1 MKTELDPNQQV
12 AVDHRG
18 GNLLILAGA
27 GSGKTR
33 TLTQRA
39 VSFLKDLQPEQ
50 LVVVTF
56 TNKAANEI
64 KDRLFSAT
72 PADKQSDLK
81 RAWIGTIH
89 SICSRILRNHGNL
102 VGLADNWSVLDM
114 DDSQKLMRN
123 VGASH
128 GVTRFDLV
136 KHLLPLH
143 SYSRNCLTPWN
154 ELLDKPAFNPLRGIP
169 RETLNNVLEAYDRRC
184 RRSSRLDFDALQT
197 LTLELLTLHKV
208 ARNHYQNQFRAIFI
222 DEYQDTNKV
231 QAEILRQ
238 LSHSGNS
245 VTVVGDDAQSIYAF
259 RAATIDNILGFPAE
273 FNAST
278 VTLFRN
284 YRSTAPIVN
293 LSNCSISNNK
303 QRYEKTIEAEAQSGA
318 LPEVFTARD
327 PVQEAQYVVNKI
339 REHVESGHP
348 LSDVAVLVRATR
360 LAAAAQIALKEAGID
375 FVIQG
380 GPSFF
385 ASGHIKAVLDAL
397 RATAN
402 PEDTIA
408 LSSTEELIEGT
419 SSSLLEKI
427 ERQADGEQLSFWGMF
442 KKFIGPNNPESRQ
455 EGSTLL
461 ELNEKIAKIRESLNS
476 TGGIEPAI
484 AAAIKL
490 VEKPLHLKNKD
501 NWESV
506 EKDFSL
512 LLEIGKPYKSLSE
525 FINLVSLDPDIAGDS
540 SSSSGNQVVIST
552 IHSAKGLEWDSVFVM
567 GLVEF
572 WFPFQYAITDYGSDE
587 EERRLFYVA
596 VTRARKSLTLT
607 AYEQADDQNG
617 NARKQRISRFI
628 EELPEASHRVVGS
641 HPTG

>member
-1 MKTELDPNQQV
+1 MNIKLDSHQQA
-12 AVDHRG
+12 AVDYRG

-50 LVVVTF
+50 LVMVTF

-72 PADKQSDLK
+72 SADKQPDLK

-102 VGLADNWSVLDM
+102 VGLDDNWSVLDM

-123 VGASH
+123 VGASL
-128 GVTRFDLV
+128 GVTRFDHV

-154 ELLDKPAFNPLRGIP
+154 ELLGKPAFKPLSAIP
-169 RETLNNVLEAYDRRC
+169 VETLNNVFGAYDRRC

-197 LTLELLTLHKV
+197 LTLELLTRHEA
-208 ARNHYQNQFRAIFI
+208 ARNYYQNQFRAIFI

-273 FNAST
+273 FNASK
-278 VTLFRN
+278 VILPRN
-284 YRSTAPIVN
+284 YRSSGPIVN

-303 QRYEKTIEAEAQSGA
+303 QRYEKTIEAVSQTGT

-327 PVQEAQYVVNKI
+327 QVQEARYVVDKI
-339 REHVESGHP
+339 RDHLESGLP
-348 LSDVAVLVRATR
+348 LSEVAILVRATR
-360 LAAAAQIALKEAGID
+360 LAAAVQVALKEEGID
-375 FVIQG
+375 SVIQG
-380 GPSFF
+380 GSSFF
-385 ASGHIKAVLDAL
+385 ASQHIKAVLDVL

-408 LSSTEELIEGT
+408 LSSSEELIEGRT
-419 SSSLLEKI
+419 SLLLEKI

-442 KKFIGPNNPESRQ
+442 TKLIGTNIPDNEQ

-461 ELNEKIAKIRESLNS
+461 RLNEKIAKIRELFDS
-476 TGGIEPAI
+476 TDGLEPVI
-484 AAAIKL
+484 AASIKL
-490 VEKPLHLKNKD
+490 VEKPLHFKNKD
-501 NWESV
+501 NWELV
-506 EKDFSL
+506 KEDFSL
-512 LLEIGKPYKSLSE
+512 LMEISKPYNSLSE
-525 FINLVSLDPDIAGDS
+525 FINLVSLDQNIDNDPNAS
-540 SSSSGNQVVIST
+540 KGNSVLIST

-596 VTRARKSLTLT
+596 ITRARRNLILT
-607 AYEQADDQNG
+607 AYEQEIDQNG
-617 NARKQRISRFI
+617 NTRKQKISRFI
-628 EELPEASHRVVGS
+628 EELPKASYRVVRS
-641 HPTG
+641 HPSS